1 MARPLTNKQP
11 NNDTIRDVII
21 IYKIETI
28 NSAEY
33 CRDFATV
40 WDGVCIDVWVGL
52 CRTIIGLYVAICIKP
67 ESDMAE
73 TCFELQI
80 RY

>member
-1 MARPLTNKQP
+1 MHRCVGA
-11 NNDTIRDVII
+11 
-21 IYKIETI
+21 
-28 NSAEY
+28 
-33 CRDFATV
+33 
-40 WDGVCIDVWVGL
+40 CIGL
-52 CRTIIGLYVAICIKP
+52 CRTIIGLYVAISIKP

>member
-11 NNDTIRDVII
+11 NNDAIRDAII

-40 WDGVCIDVWVGL
+40 WDGVCIDVWVHVL
-52 CRTIIGLYVAICIKP
+52 VYAKL
-67 ESDMAE
+67 
-73 TCFELQI
+73 
-80 RY
+80 

>member
-1 MARPLTNKQP
+1 MKLAMHWGEVGQGYKGPPGQIWQDHLQI
-11 NNDTIRDVII
+11 NNPIRDVII

-40 WDGVCIDVWVGL
+40 RDGVCIDVWVHVL
-52 CRTIIGLYVAICIKP
+52 VY
-67 ESDMAE
+67 AE
-73 TCFELQI
+73 L
-80 RY
+80 